1 MDLDQYRRDSHEIW
15 ERMAVS
21 WERHHQWVWRVTR
34 AVGEGMV
41 ANLDPQPGQ
50 TILELAAGTGET
62 GFAAAERIGPDG
74 KLIST
79 DFAAPMVEAA
89 RRRADELG
97 LGNVEF
103 RTMDAEQM
111 DLPDNS
117 VDGVL
122 CRFGYM
128 LMADPAAALAE
139 TRRVLRD
146 GGRLSFG
153 VWGDALRNPWAAIAG
168 AALVE
173 HGHMPMPE
181 PDAPGIFAMGDPGRI
196 ESLVSGAS
204 FGEPRIEDVAV
215 EWTFEDFD
223 GYWNFLLDL
232 AGPIATVINGLE
244 EDQRAQVRETMER
257 NAESVRDGGGYVF
270 PGVALIV
277 AAS

>member
-1 MDLDQYRRDSHEIW
+1 
-15 ERMAVS
+15 
-21 WERHHQWVWRVTR
+21 
-34 AVGEGMV
+34 
-41 ANLDPQPGQ
+41 
-50 TILELAAGTGET
+50 
-62 GFAAAERIGPDG
+62 
-74 KLIST
+74 
-79 DFAAPMVEAA
+79 
-89 RRRADELG
+89 
-97 LGNVEF
+97 
-103 RTMDAEQM
+103 
-111 DLPDNS
+111 
-117 VDGVL
+117 
-122 CRFGYM
+122 
-128 LMADPAAALAE
+128 
-139 TRRVLRD
+139 
-146 GGRLSFG
+146 
-153 VWGDALRNPWAAIAG
+153 
-168 AALVE
+168 
-173 HGHMPMPE
+173 MPMPE